1 MACNQSKQVNVGD
14 PDNPSTG
21 SILWKYSLEV
31 SADKSNQRGGRDGCQ
46 EVRRIILLKKHGN
59 SCGGKDP
66 GYNEPSMGNVVK
78 MTKLQRTT
86 ATQLRRIA
94 WLSEQDKQKHF
105 DRLIHHVNVSSLKE
119 CFNQMSG
126 SKAIGI
132 DGVTKEEYGANLDEN
147 LEDLVSGMKQM
158 SYQPGPVLQ
167 VLIPKG
173 GKSNAMRPLGMSNF
187 EDKLV
192 QKMMSRIL
200 ESVYD
205 PIFLDCSYGFR
216 PGRSCHDAIKDLRQ
230 YLYKHEIQIV
240 IDVDLASYF
249 DSIDHQH
256 LLSFLKE
263 KIKDKV
269 FLRYV
274 NRMLKSGVLAEG
286 ELTVSEEGIP
296 QGSCCSPILAN
307 IFAHYVIDEW
317 FDEVVK
323 SHCAGPVELFRYAD
337 DAVIC
342 CEKETDGRRILK
354 SLGKRLEKYG
364 LKLNAEKTRF
374 VSFSKGGYREGVKQ
388 ETFDF
393 LGFTFYIGRSRKGFA
408 LPKLKSSGQ
417 RLRVKLKRVSQWCWD
432 MTRRYKAGE
441 IWRQFRLKLQGHIRY
456 YGVTF
461 NSRHVGKFLHASI
474 RILYWWLNRRSQRRS
489 LNWEQFLDLIRANPL
504 PKVRIHHSLL

>member
-1 MACNQSKQVNVGD
+1 
-14 PDNPSTG
+14 
-21 SILWKYSLEV
+21 
-31 SADKSNQRGGRDGCQ
+31 
-46 EVRRIILLKKHGN
+46 
-59 SCGGKDP
+59 
-66 GYNEPSMGNVVK
+66 MGNVVK
-78 MTKLQRTT
+78 MTKLQGTT
-86 ATQLRRIA
+86 STQLRRIA

-105 DRLIHHVNVSSLKE
+105 DRLIHHINVSSLKE

-132 DGVTKEEYGANLDEN
+132 DGVTKEEYEANLDEN
-147 LEDLVSGMKQM
+147 LEDLVSRMKQM

-173 GKSNAMRPLGMSNF
+173 GKSNAMRPLGISNF

-249 DSIDHQH
+249 DSIDHHH

-274 NRMLKSGVLAEG
+274 IRMLKSGVLAEG
-286 ELTVSEEGIP
+286 ELTVSELGIP

-323 SHCAGPVELFRYAD
+323 SHCSGQVELFRYAD
-337 DAVIC
+337 DGAPRTLT
-342 CEKETDGRRILK
+342 ERMSD
-354 SLGKRLEKYG
+354 
-364 LKLNAEKTRF
+364 A
-374 VSFSKGGYREGVKQ
+374 
-388 ETFDF
+388 
-393 LGFTFYIGRSRKGFA
+393 A
-408 LPKLKSSGQ
+408 
-417 RLRVKLKRVSQWCWD
+417 
-432 MTRRYKAGE
+432 
-441 IWRQFRLKLQGHIRY
+441 
-456 YGVTF
+456 
-461 NSRHVGKFLHASI
+461 
-474 RILYWWLNRRSQRRS
+474 
-489 LNWEQFLDLIRANPL
+489 
-504 PKVRIHHSLL
+504 